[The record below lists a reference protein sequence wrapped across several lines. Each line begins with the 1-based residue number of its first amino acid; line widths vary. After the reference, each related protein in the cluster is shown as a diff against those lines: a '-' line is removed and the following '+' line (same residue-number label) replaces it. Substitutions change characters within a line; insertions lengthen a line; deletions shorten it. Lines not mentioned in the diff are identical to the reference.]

1 MKKTAIFLSLAMLAC
16 SVSCSENK
24 TELSVAPDSSSQS
37 SQSTSDG
44 EKTHITIALAESYD
58 TWVGWQHAWEE
69 IEKLNAG
76 DGPYYVEV
84 IHYEFD
90 EDDHYGDSSVSRLSM
105 DILAGKAPDVIS
117 ASPFQLD
124 KFRRNGY
131 LTDLYPLMDSDV
143 GMNREDFLDSV
154 IDSVDIDGEI
164 NVIYPA
170 FTVHTAAA
178 KTELVGAD
186 SENWT
191 IQQAIDAYN
200 SFGGDFL
207 AENYTKYDIR
217 HYFFNGVMMDSI
229 DCRAH
234 TCDLNSALVPVL
246 DFLIGLPPMEKRFGN
261 PDIGQIHNNTALVKQ
276 LEIKGINY
284 FYASSVLMNF
294 QNEPMTF
301 VGYPTN
307 NGRGTY
313 TDVTG
318 GFAIMT
324 NSKHKKEA
332 WGAISRLFFG
342 STFQSDISLHAYG
355 IPVKK
360 STVKNLLELEGAEVF
375 SQSFDDSGKQSRDM
389 SSINSAVELPDGT
402 ELKLS
407 AEQKKQLEDFLN
419 ELEIDPFVNRNME
432 QIIKEES
439 DYVFEGERSVEQCV
453 DILQNRIGLYL
464 SETQ

>member
-1 MKKTAIFLSLAMLAC
+1 MKKTALFLSLATLAC
-16 SVSCSENK
+16 AVSCSSKNGVS
-24 TELSVAPDSSSQS
+24 SVDSDTSSTQCES
-37 SQSTSDG
+37 NG
-44 EKTHITIALAESYD
+44 EKTHITIAIAESYD
-58 TWVGWQHAWEE
+58 TWVGWQNVWEE
-69 IEKLNAG
+69 IDKLNSG
-76 DGPYYVEV
+76 DGPYSVEV
-84 IHYEFD
+84 IHYNFD
-90 EDDHYGDSSVSRLSM
+90 DDDHYGDSSVSRLSM

-131 LTDLYPLMDSDV
+131 LTDLSPLMDSGI
-143 GMNREDFLDSV
+143 GMKREDFLENV
-154 IDSVDIDGEI
+154 IESVDIDGEI

-170 FTVHTAAA
+170 FTVHTAVA
-178 KTELVGAD
+178 KTEHVGAD

-200 SFGGDFL
+200 SFDGDFL
-207 AENYTKYDIR
+207 ADNYTKYDIR

-229 DCRAH
+229 DCRSH
-234 TCDLNSALVPVL
+234 TCDLDSALVPVL
-246 DFLIGLPPMEKRFGN
+246 DFLTGLPPMEKRFGD
-261 PDIGQIHNNTALVKQ
+261 PDIGQIRNNTALVKQ
-276 LEIKGINY
+276 LEINGINY
-284 FYASSVLMNF
+284 HYASSVLMNF
-294 QNEPMTF
+294 ENEPMTF

-318 GFAIMT
+318 GFGIMT
-324 NSKHKKEA
+324 NSNHKKEA
-332 WGAISRLFFG
+332 WGAVSRLFFG

-355 IPVKK
+355 IPVKR
-360 STVKNLLELEGAEVF
+360 STVKNLLELEGAEMTY
-375 SQSFDDSGKQSRDM
+375 QSSDGSAKQSRDM
-389 SSINSAVELPDGT
+389 SSINSAVELPDET
-402 ELKLS
+402 VLKLS

-419 ELEIDPFVNRNME
+419 DLEIDPFVNRNME

-439 DYVFEGERSVEQCV
+439 DYVFESERSTQQCV

>member
-1 MKKTAIFLSLAMLAC
+1 MKKAIFFLSLTMLVCA
-16 SVSCSENK
+16 VSCSSKNII
-24 TELSVAPDSSSQS
+24 SSSNNETSSTQS
-37 SQSTSDG
+37 ETNG

-58 TWVGWQHAWEE
+58 TWIGWQNVWSKIDE
-69 IEKLNAG
+69 LNTG
-76 DGPYYVEV
+76 DGPYSVEV

-90 EDDHYGDSSVSRLSM
+90 EDDQYGDSSVSRLAM

-131 LTDLYPLMDSDV
+131 LTDLSPLMDSGV
-143 GMNREDFLDSV
+143 GMKREDFLDSV
-154 IDSVDIDGEI
+154 IESVNTDGEI

-170 FTVHTAAA
+170 FTIHTAAA

-200 SFGGDFL
+200 NFSGDFL
-207 AENYTKYDIR
+207 AENFTKYDIR
-217 HYFFNGVMMDSI
+217 HYFFKGVMMNSI
-229 DCRAH
+229 DCKTH
-234 TCDLNSALVPVL
+234 TCNLDNSLAPVL
-246 DFLIGLPPMEKRFGN
+246 DFLTGIPETEKRFDDPN
-261 PDIGQIHNNTALVKQ
+261 IGQIRSNTALVKQ
-276 LEIKGINY
+276 IEINGVNY
-284 FYASSVLMNF
+284 FYADSVLMNF

-313 TDVTG
+313 TDVTA
-318 GFAIMT
+318 GFGIMT
-324 NSKHKKEA
+324 NSKHKEEA

-342 STFQSDISLHAYG
+342 SAFQSDISMHAYG

-360 STVKNLLELEGAEVF
+360 STVKNLLELEGAETT
-375 SQSFDDSGKQSRDM
+375 SQSSDEYAKQSRDM

-407 AEQKKQLEDFLN
+407 DEQKQQLEYFLN
-419 ELEIDPFVNRNME
+419 NLEIDPFVNNNME

-439 DYVFEGERSVEQCV
+439 DYVFEGERSTEQCS